1 MESKTTNQTKAR
13 LLVLVV
19 FVIGFAVGAL
29 SMNLYK
35 SRPGSETPRGE
46 RHGGNPEVRI
56 VEKMNKRLS
65 LTEDQQQQIGAILRE
80 TFAEYKATRD
90 LMQPKVNE
98 FIPRFDATRQKGR
111 ERMRAVLKPEQLPE
125 FEKMIAERD
134 REREEE
140 KQRDR
145 K

>member
-1 MESKTTNQTKAR
+1 MESRTTNQTKAR

-29 SMNLYK
+29 SMNLYQSK
-35 SRPGSETPRGE
+35 VDPGARPNK
-46 RHGGNPEVRI
+46 RHGEPEVRI

-80 TFAEYKATRD
+80 TFAEYRVIREE
-90 LMQPKVNE
+90 MQPKVNE
-98 FIPRFDATRQKGR
+98 FIPRFDTTRQKGR
-111 ERMRAVLKPEQLPE
+111 ERVRAVLKPEQLPE
-125 FEKMIAERD
+125 FEKMIAEQD
-134 REREEE
+134 REREEDR
-140 KQRDR
+140 QRQR